1 MLLSAAR
8 CSCPAVWLASTSS
21 FPALP
26 RANIIIFLLPA
37 LRRSGPPKR
46 WLHFIWQQIVY
57 GARVNACASVSLQRE
72 GHRAPRRQRA
82 SSPSLPLSAGRL
94 PKPCSCRFSS
104 SCCKNPS
111 AAEISPGA
119 VWDPQGWGDTACRDP
134 ARPAA
139 LSCAALSSPQPRSPG
154 TEPLQALGVVS
165 MEIKKSFAAQLH
177 QNTDW
182 LPVLRRPL
190 IN

>member
-26 RANIIIFLLPA
+26 RANIIICLLPA

-46 WLHFIWQQIVY
+46 WLHFIWQQIAY

-72 GHRAPRRQRA
+72 GHKAPRRQHA
-82 SSPSLPLSAGRL
+82 SSLSLPLAAGRL

-111 AAEISPGA
+111 AAKISPGA
-119 VWDPQGWGDTACRDP
+119 VWDPQGWGDTACSP
-134 ARPAA
+134 HGAVSHCPLIPAA
-139 LSCAALSSPQPRSPG
+139 PLSGNGASPSTRSGFHGNKEEFHSPTPPKHRLAPCAS
-154 TEPLQALGVVS
+154 QA
-165 MEIKKSFAAQLH
+165 
-177 QNTDW
+177 TY
-182 LPVLRRPL
+182 
-190 IN
+190 